1 MLSKPLVAFATCYNF
16 TILDNY
22 AYGTVKD
29 YVVAVKNDG
38 YKKIAFVAF
47 YNFDEEESN
56 SDLLKFKISD
66 KLKSLE
72 LPALDDYEMYDGGLL
87 IRTGCDLKFFDEAVN
102 KVCETLGEFGISATD
117 RCTYCGEK
125 TTLENAYIRFDG
137 NSVRFLCKECTD
149 DFLSSAQAKQTTVK
163 GSKKLGVLASVA
175 AAFVFFAVFTALYA
189 FVIPYDGIYTS
200 GGTLIMKALVLNMP
214 FSAITTVASFLL
226 YRVVTGKK
234 GAERILPCG
243 ISAFVASALTSYV
256 ASVAVFANQ
265 FGLKFA
271 QAKLVAGI
279 ILRSPFTDPY
289 LRKDFLQCLIYSA
302 LTVIAVVLIY
312 SIIFEDKKKANSFAV
327 KFGETEAV
335 DSVFDTLTEE
345 NAVEED
351 VENL

>member
-22 AYGTVKD
+22 AYGIINN

-72 LPALDDYEMYDGGLL
+72 LPALDDYEICDGGLL
-87 IRTGCDLKFFDEAVN
+87 IRTGCDLKYFDEAVN
-102 KVCETLGEFGISATD
+102 KVCETLGELGILATD
-117 RCTYCGEK
+117 RCTYCGEE
-125 TTLENAYIRFDG
+125 TTLENAYVQFNG
-137 NSVRFLCKECTD
+137 NSIRFLCKDCTN
-149 DFLSSAQAKQTTVK
+149 DFLGSAQTKQVTAK
-163 GSKKLGVLASVA
+163 GSKKLAILASVA
-175 AAFVFFAVFTALYA
+175 AAFVCSAVFSLLYA

-226 YRVVTGKK
+226 YRIVTGKK

-243 ISAFVASALTSYV
+243 ISALVASALTSYV
-256 ASVAVFANQ
+256 ASVIVFAHQ
-265 FGLKFA
+265 FGLKLA
-271 QAKLVAGI
+271 QAKLVTGI
-279 ILRSPFTDPY
+279 LLRSPFTDPY
-289 LRKDFLQCLIYSA
+289 MRKDFLQSLIFSA

-312 SIIFEDKKKANSFAV
+312 SIIFEDKKKVSSFAV
-327 KFGETEAV
+327 KFGENEAV
-335 DSVFDTLTEE
+335 NCISDSLPEE
-345 NAVEED
+345 NNAGESA
-351 VENL
+351 ENN